1 MRQTNDGDVVGLAW
15 NASLR
20 VLALGREVHLRGGDA
35 PSFRVAQTGGEE
47 VVDQSCH
54 GTAEPPA
61 FMIQSADDDP
71 VDAGRIMRSPWHDVW
86 DETAG

>member
-1 MRQTNDGDVVGLAW
+1 MRQTNDGDVVGLAR
-15 NASLR
+15 NASLW
-20 VLALGREVHLRGGDA
+20 VLALGREVHLRGRDA
-35 PSFRVAQTGGEE
+35 PALRVTQTGGEE
-47 VVDQSCH
+47 IVDQPCH